1 MVLIT
6 QPLILHAICTNYA
19 TRMDVGESNFV
30 AVSECWRSEEKEMKL
45 SDCIPSFL
53 LLVPAQP
60 GVSAQFHCLG
70 ATGRVLKLEKSIS
83 VGQTGNPWQ
92 ADGSSGFKGRPPVL
106 SGPPCTFFSCKV
118 PVKSADLAVLE
129 AVPFI
134 HELFQRQVMVGWK
147 DSSCPV
153 PLASRLFPSL
163 LPLLEPQERQP
174 QQRAG
179 IKQCWICSKNQQQNR
194 ANQDCSFPGQLPA
207 RKPAQGSFFST
218 GFRRGHSE
226 LKKTSRSKTC
236 LDHIPAPL
244 LREWLLQR
252 DMSDPMGS
260 SPEEEPAEL
269 LSKGWHWPQL
279 CLAPH

>member
-134 HELFQRQVMVGWK
+134 HGV
-147 DSSCPV
+147 V
-153 PLASRLFPSL
+153 PEAGDGGMEGFL
-163 LPLLEPQERQP
+163 LPRALGQQIIPFPAATAGAPGEATPAEGRDQAVLNLLQKPTTKQSKPGLLLPWAAPSKETSP
-174 QQRAG
+174 G
-179 IKQCWICSKNQQQNR
+179 II
-194 ANQDCSFPGQLPA
+194 
-207 RKPAQGSFFST
+207 FST

-269 LSKGWHWPQL
+269 LSKGWH
-279 CLAPH
+279 